1 MNTEII
7 KSSRRTIELQ
17 ICTDGHVR
25 VRAPFY
31 MTDAEIADFLN
42 KKTNWID
49 KHRTQ
54 MKERQQMKT
63 QEPVRRLSPQDIRAL
78 ADQAMQIIPDKV
90 RFYAEKIGV
99 DYGRV
104 TIRNQKTRWGS
115 CSAKGNLNFNCLLM
129 LAPEDVLD
137 YVVIHELCHRKEMNH
152 SPRFWS
158 EVAKI
163 MPDYKNSKIWLKEN
177 CGYIIRRMLGY

>member
-177 CGYIIRRMLGY
+177 GNDIIRRMLVY

>member
-177 CGYIIRRMLGY
+177 GNDIIRRMLVC

>member
-99 DYGRV
+99 EIGRAHV
-104 TIRNQKTRWGS
+104 
-115 CSAKGNLNFNCLLM
+115 
-129 LAPEDVLD
+129 
-137 YVVIHELCHRKEMNH
+137 
-152 SPRFWS
+152 
-158 EVAKI
+158 
-163 MPDYKNSKIWLKEN
+163 
-177 CGYIIRRMLGY
+177 

>member
-1 MNTEII
+1 
-7 KSSRRTIELQ
+7 
-17 ICTDGHVR
+17 
-25 VRAPFY
+25 

-177 CGYIIRRMLGY
+177 GGDITTSGFVK